1 MSSRYEGTI
10 GMWTTTP
17 EGRMFSRCGASMP
30 VGGRLVLLVHGLVV
44 SSSYMVPLIRAFAP
58 RCRVYALDLP
68 GYGRSYR
75 PEIIPTIPRLADYI
89 ATWMDAEKVEQASL
103 VGNSL
108 GCQIITEFCLR
119 HPGRVDRVV
128 LQGPTVNPEE
138 RNFPM
143 QLLRQMQNLWRERPG
158 VMLDIVKD
166 YASAGVPRIV
176 ETVRMT
182 LGDAIEE
189 RLPHLDLPVLVL
201 AGERDPVAPPA
212 WAQQVVRLLP
222 RGELVV
228 IPGVGHIINWSF
240 PERFVEAAAEFL
252 RI

>member
-1 MSSRYEGTI
+1 
-10 GMWTTTP
+10 MWTTTP
-17 EGRMFSRCGASMP
+17 AGRMFSRCGASMP

-44 SSSYMVPLIRAFAP
+44 SSRYMVPLIRALAP

-68 GYGRSYR
+68 GYGRSYK
-75 PEIIPTIPRLADYI
+75 PDTSPTIPQLADSI
-89 ATWMDAEKVEQASL
+89 ATWMDTEKVEQASL

-119 HPGRVDRVV
+119 HPGRADRIV

-143 QLLRQMQNLWRERPG
+143 QFLRQMQNSPRERRG
-158 VMLDIVKD
+158 VTLDIMKD
-166 YASAGVPRIV
+166 WASAGIPRAMK
-176 ETVRMT
+176 TVRMT

-201 AGERDPVAPPA
+201 AGERDPIVPPA

-222 RGELVV
+222 QGELVV
-228 IPGVGHIINWSF
+228 IPGAAHIINWSF
-240 PERFVEAAAEFL
+240 PDRFVEAAAGFL